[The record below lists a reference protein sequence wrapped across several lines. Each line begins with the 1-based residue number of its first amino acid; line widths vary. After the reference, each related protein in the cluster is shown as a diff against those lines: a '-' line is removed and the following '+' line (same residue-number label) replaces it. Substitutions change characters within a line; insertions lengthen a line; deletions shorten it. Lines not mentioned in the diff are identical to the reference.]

1 MNPYIALTRPGNVVL
16 TAVAVVAGSFIAAG
30 DSILDFQVEI
40 VIASLAAM
48 MLVGGGNALNDYN
61 DRESDKE
68 NHPNRP
74 IPAGLINADEA
85 LVYSRILLSVGLL
98 IVLFGLANKL
108 PFIIA
113 LIGTVTLISYEN
125 NLKALGLSGNMAVG
139 FMSGAVFLYAGMVVN
154 DPGPTLWMFGL
165 AFLAT
170 VAREIVKDIQDLE
183 GDTDRLTL
191 PARIGIT
198 KSLFFAGSLLAVAW
212 SLSFTAI
219 TQFSGIASN
228 AYAIGVSIAN
238 VIMLIGFQNARNGD
252 YFSGQKKIKQGMGVA
267 MLAFIAAAGCS
278 YINICAYMH
287 IFMNSIIFKALGN
300 ETRLKI
306 IETLLIKEH
315 NVSDLTG
322 ISDKDQTTISRHLI
336 HLKRA
341 KLITQKKIGR
351 KVIYSIANSQ
361 IYDWLVTAIK
371 PNLQE
376 TETPSLRIKIKDY
389 LDGQIR

>member
-30 DSILDFQVEI
+30 DNILDFQVEI
-40 VIASLAAM
+40 IIASLAAM

-74 IPAGLINADEA
+74 IPAGLINADET
-85 LVYSRILLSVGLL
+85 LVYSRILLSAGLL
-98 IVLFGLANKL
+98 VVLFGLANKL

-113 LIGTVTLISYEN
+113 LIGTITLISYEN
-125 NLKALGLSGNMAVG
+125 KLKALGLSGNMAVG

-183 GDTDRLTL
+183 GDTDRFTL

-198 KSLFFAGSLLAVAW
+198 KSLFITGTLLVVAW

-228 AYAIGVSIAN
+228 AYAMGVSVAN
-238 VIMLIGFQNARNGD
+238 VIMLVGFQNARNGD

-267 MLAFIAAAGCS
+267 MLAFIAAAG
-278 YINICAYMH
+278 
-287 IFMNSIIFKALGN
+287 L
-300 ETRLKI
+300 
-306 IETLLIKEH
+306 
-315 NVSDLTG
+315 
-322 ISDKDQTTISRHLI
+322 
-336 HLKRA
+336 
-341 KLITQKKIGR
+341 
-351 KVIYSIANSQ
+351 
-361 IYDWLVTAIK
+361 
-371 PNLQE
+371 
-376 TETPSLRIKIKDY
+376 
-389 LDGQIR
+389 

>member
-1 MNPYIALTRPGNVVL
+1 MNPYLALTRPGNVVL

-30 DSILDFQVEI
+30 DNILDFQVEI
-40 VIASLAAM
+40 AIASLAAM

-74 IPAGLINADEA
+74 IPAGLINADET
-85 LVYSRILLSVGLL
+85 LVYSRVLLSAGLL

-113 LIGTVTLISYEN
+113 LIGTITLISYEN
-125 NLKALGLSGNMAVG
+125 KLKALGLSGNIAVG

-183 GDTDRLTL
+183 GDTDRFTL
-191 PARIGIT
+191 PARIGIG
-198 KSLFFAGSLLAVAW
+198 KSLFFTGILLVVAW

-219 TQFSGIASN
+219 TQFSGMASN

-238 VIMLIGFQNARNGD
+238 VIMLVGFQNARNGD

-267 MLAFIAAAGCS
+267 MLAFIAAAG
-278 YINICAYMH
+278 
-287 IFMNSIIFKALGN
+287 L
-300 ETRLKI
+300 
-306 IETLLIKEH
+306 
-315 NVSDLTG
+315 
-322 ISDKDQTTISRHLI
+322 
-336 HLKRA
+336 
-341 KLITQKKIGR
+341 
-351 KVIYSIANSQ
+351 
-361 IYDWLVTAIK
+361 
-371 PNLQE
+371 
-376 TETPSLRIKIKDY
+376 
-389 LDGQIR
+389 

>member
-1 MNPYIALTRPGNVVL
+1 MNPYLALTRPGNVVL
-16 TAVAVVAGSFIAAG
+16 TAVAVVAGSYIAAG
-30 DSILDFQVEI
+30 DNIFDFQVEI
-40 VIASLAAM
+40 MIASLAAM

-61 DRESDKE
+61 DRESDKK

-74 IPAGLINADEA
+74 IPAGLISADET
-85 LVYSRILLSVGLL
+85 LVYSRILLSAGLL

-113 LIGTVTLISYEN
+113 LIGTTTLISYEN
-125 NLKALGLSGNMAVG
+125 KLKALGLSGNIAVG

-183 GDTDRLTL
+183 GDTDRFTL
-191 PARIGIT
+191 PARIGIA
-198 KSLFFAGSLLAVAW
+198 KSLFVTGILLVVAW

-238 VIMLIGFQNARNGD
+238 VIMLVGFQNARNGD

-267 MLAFIAAAGCS
+267 MLAFIAAAG
-278 YINICAYMH
+278 
-287 IFMNSIIFKALGN
+287 L
-300 ETRLKI
+300 
-306 IETLLIKEH
+306 
-315 NVSDLTG
+315 
-322 ISDKDQTTISRHLI
+322 
-336 HLKRA
+336 
-341 KLITQKKIGR
+341 
-351 KVIYSIANSQ
+351 
-361 IYDWLVTAIK
+361 
-371 PNLQE
+371 
-376 TETPSLRIKIKDY
+376 
-389 LDGQIR
+389 

>member
-30 DSILDFQVEI
+30 DDIFDFQIEI
-40 VIASLAAM
+40 MIASLAAM

-74 IPAGLINADEA
+74 IPAGLISADET
-85 LVYSRILLSVGLL
+85 LVYSRILLSAGLL
-98 IVLFGLANKL
+98 VVLFGLANKL

-113 LIGTVTLISYEN
+113 LIGTITLISYEN
-125 NLKALGLSGNMAVG
+125 KLKALGLSGNMAVG

-154 DPGPTLWMFGL
+154 DPGPTLWIFGL

-183 GDTDRLTL
+183 GDTDRFTL
-191 PARIGIT
+191 PARIGIA
-198 KSLFFAGSLLAVAW
+198 KSLFVTGILLVVAW

-238 VIMLIGFQNARNGD
+238 VIMLVGFQNARNGD

-267 MLAFIAAAGCS
+267 MLAFIAAAG
-278 YINICAYMH
+278 
-287 IFMNSIIFKALGN
+287 L
-300 ETRLKI
+300 
-306 IETLLIKEH
+306 
-315 NVSDLTG
+315 
-322 ISDKDQTTISRHLI
+322 
-336 HLKRA
+336 
-341 KLITQKKIGR
+341 
-351 KVIYSIANSQ
+351 
-361 IYDWLVTAIK
+361 
-371 PNLQE
+371 
-376 TETPSLRIKIKDY
+376 
-389 LDGQIR
+389 

>member
-16 TAVAVVAGSFIAAG
+16 TAVAVVAGSYIAAG
-30 DSILDFQVEI
+30 DNIFDFQVEI
-40 VIASLAAM
+40 MIASLAAM

-74 IPAGLINADEA
+74 IPAGLISADET
-85 LVYSRILLSVGLL
+85 LVYSRILLSAGLL

-113 LIGTVTLISYEN
+113 LIGTITLISYEN
-125 NLKALGLSGNMAVG
+125 KLKALGLSGNIAVG

-183 GDTDRLTL
+183 GDTDRFTL
-191 PARIGIT
+191 PARIGIA
-198 KSLFFAGSLLAVAW
+198 KSLFVTGILLVVAW

-238 VIMLIGFQNARNGD
+238 VIMLVGFQNARNGD

-267 MLAFIAAAGCS
+267 MLAFIAAAG
-278 YINICAYMH
+278 
-287 IFMNSIIFKALGN
+287 L
-300 ETRLKI
+300 
-306 IETLLIKEH
+306 
-315 NVSDLTG
+315 
-322 ISDKDQTTISRHLI
+322 
-336 HLKRA
+336 
-341 KLITQKKIGR
+341 
-351 KVIYSIANSQ
+351 
-361 IYDWLVTAIK
+361 
-371 PNLQE
+371 
-376 TETPSLRIKIKDY
+376 
-389 LDGQIR
+389 

>member
-30 DSILDFQVEI
+30 DNILDFQVEI

-74 IPAGLINADEA
+74 IPAGLISADEA
-85 LVYSRILLSVGLL
+85 LIYSRILLSAGLL

-113 LIGTVTLISYEN
+113 LIGTITLISYEN
-125 NLKALGLSGNMAVG
+125 KLKALGLSGNLAVG

-170 VAREIVKDIQDLE
+170 VAREIIKDIQDLE
-183 GDTDRLTL
+183 GDTDRFTL
-191 PARIGIT
+191 PARVGIT
-198 KSLFFAGSLLAVAW
+198 KSLFVAGFLLVVSW

-219 TQFSGIASN
+219 PQFNGIAGN

-238 VIMLIGFQNARNGD
+238 VTMLLGFQNARNGD

-267 MLAFIAAAGCS
+267 MLAFIAAAG
-278 YINICAYMH
+278 
-287 IFMNSIIFKALGN
+287 L
-300 ETRLKI
+300 
-306 IETLLIKEH
+306 
-315 NVSDLTG
+315 
-322 ISDKDQTTISRHLI
+322 
-336 HLKRA
+336 
-341 KLITQKKIGR
+341 
-351 KVIYSIANSQ
+351 
-361 IYDWLVTAIK
+361 
-371 PNLQE
+371 
-376 TETPSLRIKIKDY
+376 
-389 LDGQIR
+389 

>member
-1 MNPYIALTRPGNVVL
+1 MNPYLALTRPGNVVL
-16 TAVAVVAGSFIAAG
+16 TAVAVVAGSYIAAG
-30 DSILDFQVEI
+30 DNIFDFQVEI
-40 VIASLAAM
+40 IIASLAAM

-74 IPAGLINADEA
+74 IPAGLISADET
-85 LVYSRILLSVGLL
+85 LVYSRILLSAGLL

-113 LIGTVTLISYEN
+113 LIGTTTLISYEN
-125 NLKALGLSGNMAVG
+125 KLKALGLSGNIAVG

-183 GDTDRLTL
+183 GATDRFTL
-191 PARIGIT
+191 PARIGIA
-198 KSLFFAGSLLAVAW
+198 KSLFVTGILLVVAW

-238 VIMLIGFQNARNGD
+238 VIMLVGFQNARNGD

-267 MLAFIAAAGCS
+267 MLAFIAAAG
-278 YINICAYMH
+278 
-287 IFMNSIIFKALGN
+287 L
-300 ETRLKI
+300 
-306 IETLLIKEH
+306 
-315 NVSDLTG
+315 
-322 ISDKDQTTISRHLI
+322 
-336 HLKRA
+336 
-341 KLITQKKIGR
+341 
-351 KVIYSIANSQ
+351 
-361 IYDWLVTAIK
+361 
-371 PNLQE
+371 
-376 TETPSLRIKIKDY
+376 
-389 LDGQIR
+389 

>member
-1 MNPYIALTRPGNVVL
+1 MNPYIALTRPGNVLL
-16 TAVAVVAGSFIAAG
+16 TAVAVVAGSYIAAG
-30 DSILDFQVEI
+30 DDILDFQVEI
-40 VIASLAAM
+40 MIASLAAM

-74 IPAGLINADEA
+74 IPAGLISADET
-85 LVYSRILLSVGLL
+85 LVYSRVLLSAGLL

-125 NLKALGLSGNMAVG
+125 KLKALGLSGNIAVG
-139 FMSGAVFLYAGMVVN
+139 FMSGAVFLYAGMVVS

-183 GDTDRLTL
+183 GDTDRFTL
-191 PARIGIT
+191 PARIGIV
-198 KSLFFAGSLLAVAW
+198 KSLFITGILLIVAW

-219 TQFSGIASN
+219 TQFSGMASN

-238 VIMLIGFQNARNGD
+238 VIMLVGFQNARNGD

-267 MLAFIAAAGCS
+267 MLAFIAAAG
-278 YINICAYMH
+278 
-287 IFMNSIIFKALGN
+287 L
-300 ETRLKI
+300 
-306 IETLLIKEH
+306 
-315 NVSDLTG
+315 
-322 ISDKDQTTISRHLI
+322 
-336 HLKRA
+336 
-341 KLITQKKIGR
+341 
-351 KVIYSIANSQ
+351 
-361 IYDWLVTAIK
+361 
-371 PNLQE
+371 
-376 TETPSLRIKIKDY
+376 
-389 LDGQIR
+389 

>member
-113 LIGTVTLISYEN
+113 LIGTITLISYEN
-125 NLKALGLSGNMAVG
+125 KLKALGLSGNIAVG

-183 GDTDRLTL
+183 GDTDRFTL
-191 PARIGIT
+191 PARIGIA
-198 KSLFFAGSLLAVAW
+198 KSLFVTGFLLVVAW

-219 TQFSGIASN
+219 TQFSGMASN

-267 MLAFIAAAGCS
+267 MLAFIAAAG
-278 YINICAYMH
+278 
-287 IFMNSIIFKALGN
+287 L
-300 ETRLKI
+300 
-306 IETLLIKEH
+306 
-315 NVSDLTG
+315 
-322 ISDKDQTTISRHLI
+322 
-336 HLKRA
+336 
-341 KLITQKKIGR
+341 
-351 KVIYSIANSQ
+351 
-361 IYDWLVTAIK
+361 
-371 PNLQE
+371 
-376 TETPSLRIKIKDY
+376 
-389 LDGQIR
+389 

>member
-16 TAVAVVAGSFIAAG
+16 TAVAVVAGSYITAG
-30 DSILDFQVEI
+30 DNIFDFQVEI
-40 VIASLAAM
+40 MIASLAAM

-74 IPAGLINADEA
+74 IPAGLISADET
-85 LVYSRILLSVGLL
+85 LVYSRILLSAGLL

-113 LIGTVTLISYEN
+113 LIGTITLISYEN
-125 NLKALGLSGNMAVG
+125 KLKALGLSGNIAVG

-183 GDTDRLTL
+183 GDTDRFTL
-191 PARIGIT
+191 PARIGIA
-198 KSLFFAGSLLAVAW
+198 KSLFVTGILLVVAW

-238 VIMLIGFQNARNGD
+238 VIMLVGFQNARNGD

-267 MLAFIAAAGCS
+267 MLAFIAAAG
-278 YINICAYMH
+278 
-287 IFMNSIIFKALGN
+287 L
-300 ETRLKI
+300 
-306 IETLLIKEH
+306 
-315 NVSDLTG
+315 
-322 ISDKDQTTISRHLI
+322 
-336 HLKRA
+336 
-341 KLITQKKIGR
+341 
-351 KVIYSIANSQ
+351 
-361 IYDWLVTAIK
+361 
-371 PNLQE
+371 
-376 TETPSLRIKIKDY
+376 
-389 LDGQIR
+389 

>member
-1 MNPYIALTRPGNVVL
+1 MNPYLALTRPGNVVL

-30 DSILDFQVEI
+30 DNIVDFQIEI
-40 VIASLAAM
+40 LIASISAM

-74 IPAGLINADEA
+74 IPAGLIDAEDA
-85 LVYSRILLSVGLL
+85 LIYSRLLLAGGLM

-108 PFIIA
+108 PFVIA

-125 NLKALGLSGNMAVG
+125 QLKALGLSGNIAVG

-170 VAREIVKDIQDLE
+170 VSREIIKDIQDLE
-183 GDTDRLTL
+183 GDTDRFTL

-198 KSLFFAGSLLAVAW
+198 NSLIIAGTLLIAAW

-219 TQFSGIASN
+219 PQFNGMAAN
-228 AYAIGVSIAN
+228 AYVAGVSIAN

-267 MLAFIAAAGCS
+267 MLAFIAAAG
-278 YINICAYMH
+278 
-287 IFMNSIIFKALGN
+287 L
-300 ETRLKI
+300 
-306 IETLLIKEH
+306 
-315 NVSDLTG
+315 
-322 ISDKDQTTISRHLI
+322 
-336 HLKRA
+336 
-341 KLITQKKIGR
+341 
-351 KVIYSIANSQ
+351 
-361 IYDWLVTAIK
+361 
-371 PNLQE
+371 
-376 TETPSLRIKIKDY
+376 
-389 LDGQIR
+389 

>member
-1 MNPYIALTRPGNVVL
+1 MNPYLALTRPGNVVL

-30 DSILDFQVEI
+30 DDILDFQVEI
-40 VIASLAAM
+40 AIASLAAM

-74 IPAGLINADEA
+74 IPAGLISADET
-85 LVYSRILLSVGLL
+85 LVYSRILLSAGLL

-113 LIGTVTLISYEN
+113 LIGTITLISYEN
-125 NLKALGLSGNMAVG
+125 KLKALGLSGNIAVG

-183 GDTDRLTL
+183 GDTDRFTL
-191 PARIGIT
+191 PARIGIG
-198 KSLFFAGSLLAVAW
+198 KSLFVTGILLVVAW

-219 TQFSGIASN
+219 TQFSGMASN

-238 VIMLIGFQNARNGD
+238 VVMLVGFQNARNGD

-267 MLAFIAAAGCS
+267 MLAFIAAAG
-278 YINICAYMH
+278 
-287 IFMNSIIFKALGN
+287 L
-300 ETRLKI
+300 
-306 IETLLIKEH
+306 
-315 NVSDLTG
+315 
-322 ISDKDQTTISRHLI
+322 
-336 HLKRA
+336 
-341 KLITQKKIGR
+341 
-351 KVIYSIANSQ
+351 
-361 IYDWLVTAIK
+361 
-371 PNLQE
+371 
-376 TETPSLRIKIKDY
+376 
-389 LDGQIR
+389 

>member
-125 NLKALGLSGNMAVG
+125 NLKALGLSGNIAVG

-183 GDTDRLTL
+183 GDTDRFTL
-191 PARIGIT
+191 PARIGIG
-198 KSLFFAGSLLAVAW
+198 KSLFVTGILLVVAW

-219 TQFSGIASN
+219 TQFSGMASN

-238 VIMLIGFQNARNGD
+238 VIMLVGFQNARNGD

-267 MLAFIAAAGCS
+267 MLAFIAAAG
-278 YINICAYMH
+278 
-287 IFMNSIIFKALGN
+287 L
-300 ETRLKI
+300 
-306 IETLLIKEH
+306 
-315 NVSDLTG
+315 
-322 ISDKDQTTISRHLI
+322 
-336 HLKRA
+336 
-341 KLITQKKIGR
+341 
-351 KVIYSIANSQ
+351 
-361 IYDWLVTAIK
+361 
-371 PNLQE
+371 
-376 TETPSLRIKIKDY
+376 
-389 LDGQIR
+389 

>member
-1 MNPYIALTRPGNVVL
+1 MNPYLALTRPGNVVL

-30 DSILDFQVEI
+30 DNIIDFQVEI

-74 IPAGLINADEA
+74 IPAGLISADEA
-85 LVYSRILLSVGLL
+85 LIYSRILLSTGLL

-113 LIGTVTLISYEN
+113 LIGTITLISYEN
-125 NLKALGLSGNMAVG
+125 KLKALGLSGNLAVG

-183 GDTDRLTL
+183 GDTDRFTL
-191 PARIGIT
+191 PARIGIA
-198 KSLFFAGSLLAVAW
+198 KSILVTGILLVVAW

-219 TQFSGIASN
+219 TQFGGMASN

-238 VIMLIGFQNARNGD
+238 VIMLVGFQNARNGD

-267 MLAFIAAAGCS
+267 MLAFIAAAG
-278 YINICAYMH
+278 
-287 IFMNSIIFKALGN
+287 L
-300 ETRLKI
+300 
-306 IETLLIKEH
+306 
-315 NVSDLTG
+315 
-322 ISDKDQTTISRHLI
+322 
-336 HLKRA
+336 
-341 KLITQKKIGR
+341 
-351 KVIYSIANSQ
+351 
-361 IYDWLVTAIK
+361 
-371 PNLQE
+371 
-376 TETPSLRIKIKDY
+376 
-389 LDGQIR
+389 

>member
-16 TAVAVVAGSFIAAG
+16 TAVAVVAGSYIAAG
-30 DSILDFQVEI
+30 DDIFDFQVEI
-40 VIASLAAM
+40 MIASLAAM

-74 IPAGLINADEA
+74 IPAGLISAYET
-85 LVYSRILLSVGLL
+85 LVYSRILLSAGLL

-113 LIGTVTLISYEN
+113 LIGTTTLISYEN
-125 NLKALGLSGNMAVG
+125 KLKALGLSGNIAVG

-183 GDTDRLTL
+183 GDTDRFTL
-191 PARIGIT
+191 PARIGIA
-198 KSLFFAGSLLAVAW
+198 KSLFVTGILLVVAW

-219 TQFSGIASN
+219 TQFSGMASN

-238 VIMLIGFQNARNGD
+238 VIMLVGFQNARNGD

-267 MLAFIAAAGCS
+267 MLAFIAAAG
-278 YINICAYMH
+278 
-287 IFMNSIIFKALGN
+287 L
-300 ETRLKI
+300 
-306 IETLLIKEH
+306 
-315 NVSDLTG
+315 
-322 ISDKDQTTISRHLI
+322 
-336 HLKRA
+336 
-341 KLITQKKIGR
+341 
-351 KVIYSIANSQ
+351 
-361 IYDWLVTAIK
+361 
-371 PNLQE
+371 
-376 TETPSLRIKIKDY
+376 
-389 LDGQIR
+389 

>member
-1 MNPYIALTRPGNVVL
+1 MNPYIALTRPGNVIL

-40 VIASLAAM
+40 IIASLAAM

-74 IPAGLINADEA
+74 IPAGLISADET
-85 LVYSRILLSVGLL
+85 LVYSRILLSTGLL

-113 LIGTVTLISYEN
+113 LIGTITLISYEN
-125 NLKALGLSGNMAVG
+125 RLKALGLSGNMAVG

-183 GDTDRLTL
+183 GDTDRFTL

-198 KSLFFAGSLLAVAW
+198 KSLFVTGILLVVAW

-228 AYAIGVSIAN
+228 AYAIGVSVAN
-238 VIMLIGFQNARNGD
+238 VIMLVGFQNARNGD

-267 MLAFIAAAGCS
+267 MLAFIAAAG
-278 YINICAYMH
+278 
-287 IFMNSIIFKALGN
+287 L
-300 ETRLKI
+300 
-306 IETLLIKEH
+306 
-315 NVSDLTG
+315 
-322 ISDKDQTTISRHLI
+322 
-336 HLKRA
+336 
-341 KLITQKKIGR
+341 
-351 KVIYSIANSQ
+351 
-361 IYDWLVTAIK
+361 
-371 PNLQE
+371 
-376 TETPSLRIKIKDY
+376 
-389 LDGQIR
+389 

>member
-1 MNPYIALTRPGNVVL
+1 MNPYLALTRPGNVVL
-16 TAVAVVAGSFIAAG
+16 TAVAVVAGSYIAAG
-30 DSILDFQVEI
+30 DNIFDFQVEI
-40 VIASLAAM
+40 IIASLAAM

-74 IPAGLINADEA
+74 IPAGLISADET
-85 LVYSRILLSVGLL
+85 LVYSRILLSAGLL

-113 LIGTVTLISYEN
+113 LIGTTTLISYEN
-125 NLKALGLSGNMAVG
+125 KLKALGLSGNIAVG

-183 GDTDRLTL
+183 GDTDRFTL
-191 PARIGIT
+191 PARIGIA
-198 KSLFFAGSLLAVAW
+198 KSLFVTGFLLVVAW

-238 VIMLIGFQNARNGD
+238 VIMLVGFQNARNGD

-267 MLAFIAAAGCS
+267 MLAFIAAAG
-278 YINICAYMH
+278 
-287 IFMNSIIFKALGN
+287 L
-300 ETRLKI
+300 
-306 IETLLIKEH
+306 
-315 NVSDLTG
+315 
-322 ISDKDQTTISRHLI
+322 
-336 HLKRA
+336 
-341 KLITQKKIGR
+341 
-351 KVIYSIANSQ
+351 
-361 IYDWLVTAIK
+361 
-371 PNLQE
+371 
-376 TETPSLRIKIKDY
+376 
-389 LDGQIR
+389 

>member
-198 KSLFFAGSLLAVAW
+198 KSLFFAGTLLVVAW

-238 VIMLIGFQNARNGD
+238 VIMLVGFQNARNGD

-267 MLAFIAAAGCS
+267 MLAFIAAAG
-278 YINICAYMH
+278 
-287 IFMNSIIFKALGN
+287 L
-300 ETRLKI
+300 
-306 IETLLIKEH
+306 
-315 NVSDLTG
+315 
-322 ISDKDQTTISRHLI
+322 
-336 HLKRA
+336 
-341 KLITQKKIGR
+341 
-351 KVIYSIANSQ
+351 
-361 IYDWLVTAIK
+361 
-371 PNLQE
+371 
-376 TETPSLRIKIKDY
+376 
-389 LDGQIR
+389 

>member
-1 MNPYIALTRPGNVVL
+1 MNPYIALTRPGNVLL
-16 TAVAVVAGSFIAAG
+16 TAVAVVAGSYIAAG
-30 DSILDFQVEI
+30 DDILDFQVEI
-40 VIASLAAM
+40 MIASLAAM

-74 IPAGLINADEA
+74 IPAGLISADET
-85 LVYSRILLSVGLL
+85 LVYSRVLLSAGLL

-125 NLKALGLSGNMAVG
+125 KLKALGLSGNIAVG
-139 FMSGAVFLYAGMVVN
+139 FMSGAVFLYAGMVVS

-183 GDTDRLTL
+183 GDTDRFTL
-191 PARIGIT
+191 PARIGIA
-198 KSLFFAGSLLAVAW
+198 KSLFITGILLIVAW

-219 TQFSGIASN
+219 TQFSGMASN

-238 VIMLIGFQNARNGD
+238 VIMLVGFQNARNGD

-267 MLAFIAAAGCS
+267 MLAFIAAAG
-278 YINICAYMH
+278 
-287 IFMNSIIFKALGN
+287 L
-300 ETRLKI
+300 
-306 IETLLIKEH
+306 
-315 NVSDLTG
+315 
-322 ISDKDQTTISRHLI
+322 
-336 HLKRA
+336 
-341 KLITQKKIGR
+341 
-351 KVIYSIANSQ
+351 
-361 IYDWLVTAIK
+361 
-371 PNLQE
+371 
-376 TETPSLRIKIKDY
+376 
-389 LDGQIR
+389 

>member
-1 MNPYIALTRPGNVVL
+1 MNPYLALTRPGNVVL

-30 DSILDFQVEI
+30 DNILDFQVEI
-40 VIASLAAM
+40 AIASLAAM

-74 IPAGLINADEA
+74 IPAGLISADET
-85 LVYSRILLSVGLL
+85 LVYSRVLLSAGLL

-113 LIGTVTLISYEN
+113 LIGTITLISYEN
-125 NLKALGLSGNMAVG
+125 KLKALGLSGNIAVG

-183 GDTDRLTL
+183 GDTDRFTL
-191 PARIGIT
+191 PARIGIA
-198 KSLFFAGSLLAVAW
+198 KSLFVTGILLVVAW

-238 VIMLIGFQNARNGD
+238 VIMLVGFQNARNGD

-267 MLAFIAAAGCS
+267 MLAFIAAAG
-278 YINICAYMH
+278 
-287 IFMNSIIFKALGN
+287 L
-300 ETRLKI
+300 
-306 IETLLIKEH
+306 
-315 NVSDLTG
+315 
-322 ISDKDQTTISRHLI
+322 
-336 HLKRA
+336 
-341 KLITQKKIGR
+341 
-351 KVIYSIANSQ
+351 
-361 IYDWLVTAIK
+361 
-371 PNLQE
+371 
-376 TETPSLRIKIKDY
+376 
-389 LDGQIR
+389 

>member
-16 TAVAVVAGSFIAAG
+16 TAVAVVAGSYIAAG
-30 DSILDFQVEI
+30 DNIFNFQVEI
-40 VIASLAAM
+40 MIASLAAM

-74 IPAGLINADEA
+74 IPAGLISADET
-85 LVYSRILLSVGLL
+85 LVYSRILLSAGLL

-113 LIGTVTLISYEN
+113 LIGTTTLISYEN
-125 NLKALGLSGNMAVG
+125 KLKALGLSGNIAVG

-183 GDTDRLTL
+183 GDTDRFTL
-191 PARIGIT
+191 PARIGIA
-198 KSLFFAGSLLAVAW
+198 KSLFVTGILLVVAW

-238 VIMLIGFQNARNGD
+238 VIMLVGFQNARNGD

-267 MLAFIAAAGCS
+267 MLAFIAAAG
-278 YINICAYMH
+278 
-287 IFMNSIIFKALGN
+287 L
-300 ETRLKI
+300 
-306 IETLLIKEH
+306 
-315 NVSDLTG
+315 
-322 ISDKDQTTISRHLI
+322 
-336 HLKRA
+336 
-341 KLITQKKIGR
+341 
-351 KVIYSIANSQ
+351 
-361 IYDWLVTAIK
+361 
-371 PNLQE
+371 
-376 TETPSLRIKIKDY
+376 
-389 LDGQIR
+389 

>member
-191 PARIGIT
+191 PARIGIA
-198 KSLFFAGSLLAVAW
+198 KSLFVTGFLLVVAW

-219 TQFSGIASN
+219 TQFSGMASN

-267 MLAFIAAAGCS
+267 MLAFIAAAG
-278 YINICAYMH
+278 
-287 IFMNSIIFKALGN
+287 L
-300 ETRLKI
+300 
-306 IETLLIKEH
+306 
-315 NVSDLTG
+315 
-322 ISDKDQTTISRHLI
+322 
-336 HLKRA
+336 
-341 KLITQKKIGR
+341 
-351 KVIYSIANSQ
+351 
-361 IYDWLVTAIK
+361 
-371 PNLQE
+371 
-376 TETPSLRIKIKDY
+376 
-389 LDGQIR
+389 

>member
-125 NLKALGLSGNMAVG
+125 NLTALGLSGNMAVG

-198 KSLFFAGSLLAVAW
+198 KSLFFAGSLLVVAW

-238 VIMLIGFQNARNGD
+238 VIMLVGFQNARNGD

-267 MLAFIAAAGCS
+267 MLAFIAAAG
-278 YINICAYMH
+278 
-287 IFMNSIIFKALGN
+287 L
-300 ETRLKI
+300 
-306 IETLLIKEH
+306 
-315 NVSDLTG
+315 
-322 ISDKDQTTISRHLI
+322 
-336 HLKRA
+336 
-341 KLITQKKIGR
+341 
-351 KVIYSIANSQ
+351 
-361 IYDWLVTAIK
+361 
-371 PNLQE
+371 
-376 TETPSLRIKIKDY
+376 
-389 LDGQIR
+389 

>member
-1 MNPYIALTRPGNVVL
+1 MNPYLALTRPGNVVL

-30 DSILDFQVEI
+30 DNILDFQVEI

-74 IPAGLINADEA
+74 IPAGLISADEA
-85 LVYSRILLSVGLL
+85 LIYSRILLSAGLL

-113 LIGTVTLISYEN
+113 LIGTITLISYEN
-125 NLKALGLSGNMAVG
+125 KLKALGLSGNLAVG

-170 VAREIVKDIQDLE
+170 VAREIIKDIQDLE
-183 GDTDRLTL
+183 GDTDRFTL
-191 PARIGIT
+191 PARVGIT
-198 KSLFFAGSLLAVAW
+198 KSLFVAGFLLVVSW

-219 TQFSGIASN
+219 PQFNGIAGN

-238 VIMLIGFQNARNGD
+238 VTMLLGFQNARNGD

-267 MLAFIAAAGCS
+267 MLAFIAAAG
-278 YINICAYMH
+278 
-287 IFMNSIIFKALGN
+287 L
-300 ETRLKI
+300 
-306 IETLLIKEH
+306 
-315 NVSDLTG
+315 
-322 ISDKDQTTISRHLI
+322 
-336 HLKRA
+336 
-341 KLITQKKIGR
+341 
-351 KVIYSIANSQ
+351 
-361 IYDWLVTAIK
+361 
-371 PNLQE
+371 
-376 TETPSLRIKIKDY
+376 
-389 LDGQIR
+389 

>member
-1 MNPYIALTRPGNVVL
+1 MNPYLALTRPGNVVL

-30 DSILDFQVEI
+30 DNILDFQVEI
-40 VIASLAAM
+40 AIASLAAM

-74 IPAGLINADEA
+74 IPAGLISADET
-85 LVYSRILLSVGLL
+85 LVYSRVLLSAGLL

-113 LIGTVTLISYEN
+113 LIGTITLISYEN
-125 NLKALGLSGNMAVG
+125 KLKALGLSGNIAVG

-183 GDTDRLTL
+183 GDTDRFTL
-191 PARIGIT
+191 PARVGIA
-198 KSLFFAGSLLAVAW
+198 KSLFVTGILLIVAW

-219 TQFSGIASN
+219 TQFSGMASN

-238 VIMLIGFQNARNGD
+238 VIMLVGFQNARNGD

-267 MLAFIAAAGCS
+267 MLAFIAAAG
-278 YINICAYMH
+278 
-287 IFMNSIIFKALGN
+287 L
-300 ETRLKI
+300 
-306 IETLLIKEH
+306 
-315 NVSDLTG
+315 
-322 ISDKDQTTISRHLI
+322 
-336 HLKRA
+336 
-341 KLITQKKIGR
+341 
-351 KVIYSIANSQ
+351 
-361 IYDWLVTAIK
+361 
-371 PNLQE
+371 
-376 TETPSLRIKIKDY
+376 
-389 LDGQIR
+389 

>member
-16 TAVAVVAGSFIAAG
+16 TAIAVVAGSYIAAG
-30 DSILDFQVEI
+30 DNIFDFQVEI
-40 VIASLAAM
+40 MIASLAAM

-74 IPAGLINADEA
+74 IPAGLISADET
-85 LVYSRILLSVGLL
+85 LVYSRILLSAGLL
-98 IVLFGLANKL
+98 VVLFGLANKL

-113 LIGTVTLISYEN
+113 LIGTITLISYEN
-125 NLKALGLSGNMAVG
+125 KLKALGLSGNMAVG

-154 DPGPTLWMFGL
+154 DPGPTLWIFGL

-183 GDTDRLTL
+183 GDTDRFTL
-191 PARIGIT
+191 PARIGIA
-198 KSLFFAGSLLAVAW
+198 KSLFDTGILLVVAW

-238 VIMLIGFQNARNGD
+238 VIMLVGFQNARNGD

-267 MLAFIAAAGCS
+267 MLAFIAAAG
-278 YINICAYMH
+278 
-287 IFMNSIIFKALGN
+287 L
-300 ETRLKI
+300 
-306 IETLLIKEH
+306 
-315 NVSDLTG
+315 
-322 ISDKDQTTISRHLI
+322 
-336 HLKRA
+336 
-341 KLITQKKIGR
+341 
-351 KVIYSIANSQ
+351 
-361 IYDWLVTAIK
+361 
-371 PNLQE
+371 
-376 TETPSLRIKIKDY
+376 
-389 LDGQIR
+389 

>member
-16 TAVAVVAGSFIAAG
+16 TAGAVVAGSFIAAG

-85 LVYSRILLSVGLL
+85 LVCSRILLSVGLL

-125 NLKALGLSGNMAVG
+125 KLKALGLSGNMAVG

-183 GDTDRLTL
+183 GDTDRFTL
-191 PARIGIT
+191 PARIGIA
-198 KSLFFAGSLLAVAW
+198 KSLFVTGFLLVVAW
-212 SLSFTAI
+212 ALSFTAI
-219 TQFSGIASN
+219 TQFSGMASN

-238 VIMLIGFQNARNGD
+238 VIMLVGFQNARSGD

-267 MLAFIAAAGCS
+267 MLAFIAAAG
-278 YINICAYMH
+278 
-287 IFMNSIIFKALGN
+287 L
-300 ETRLKI
+300 
-306 IETLLIKEH
+306 
-315 NVSDLTG
+315 
-322 ISDKDQTTISRHLI
+322 
-336 HLKRA
+336 
-341 KLITQKKIGR
+341 
-351 KVIYSIANSQ
+351 
-361 IYDWLVTAIK
+361 
-371 PNLQE
+371 
-376 TETPSLRIKIKDY
+376 
-389 LDGQIR
+389 

>member
-16 TAVAVVAGSFIAAG
+16 TAVAVVAGSYIAAG
-30 DSILDFQVEI
+30 DNIFDFQVEI
-40 VIASLAAM
+40 MIASLAAM

-74 IPAGLINADEA
+74 IPAGLISADET
-85 LVYSRILLSVGLL
+85 LVYSRILLSAGLL

-113 LIGTVTLISYEN
+113 LIGTITLISYEN
-125 NLKALGLSGNMAVG
+125 KLKALGLSGNIAVG

-170 VAREIVKDIQDLE
+170 VAREIIKDIQDLE
-183 GDTDRLTL
+183 GDTDRFTL
-191 PARIGIT
+191 PARIGIA
-198 KSLFFAGSLLAVAW
+198 KSLFVTGILLVVAW

-238 VIMLIGFQNARNGD
+238 VIMLLGFQNARNGD

-267 MLAFIAAAGCS
+267 MLAFIAAAG
-278 YINICAYMH
+278 
-287 IFMNSIIFKALGN
+287 L
-300 ETRLKI
+300 
-306 IETLLIKEH
+306 
-315 NVSDLTG
+315 
-322 ISDKDQTTISRHLI
+322 
-336 HLKRA
+336 
-341 KLITQKKIGR
+341 
-351 KVIYSIANSQ
+351 
-361 IYDWLVTAIK
+361 
-371 PNLQE
+371 
-376 TETPSLRIKIKDY
+376 
-389 LDGQIR
+389 